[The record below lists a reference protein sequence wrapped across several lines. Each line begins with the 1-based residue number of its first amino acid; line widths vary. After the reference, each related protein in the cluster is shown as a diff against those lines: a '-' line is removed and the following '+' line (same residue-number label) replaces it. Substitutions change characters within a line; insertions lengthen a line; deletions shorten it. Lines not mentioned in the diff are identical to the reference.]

1 MRLKYIDCLRGLAMF
16 MVVYSHIMSFCLTDY
31 TPSPLGAWM
40 RDVMLPLFFFISGY
54 VAYKAAPKTGIK
66 EYGLQMWK
74 KTPLMLIPT
83 LLMMALMMLYSG
95 NSMMEYLFR
104 YDKGGYWFTMVLF
117 QIVAIYLPFLMLTKF
132 VRQPLLKA
140 MVLLLPYVL
149 MMVVFRFVGFDS
161 PLAVLFEWVK
171 VKGYYLFF
179 AIGAITN
186 MMNLESER
194 LPLQSVVGYI
204 RKNLNLVTT
213 ALLVVSI
220 VLYSRMGGAN
230 LMLQIIPVYLLYF
243 GFKSLEP
250 WFTTNNNRI
259 ADTMSTI
266 GRYTLPIYLMH
277 FFLLFRLPET
287 LRDYLV
293 SLQTD
298 HCFGTNSCCC
308 LVEFLLIGSVALFI
322 CYVCVV
328 ITNLLKR
335 IAPPIAQWMLGIK

>member
-40 RDVMLPLFFFISGY
+40 SDVMLPLFFFISGY
-54 VAYKAAPKTGIK
+54 VAYKAAPKIGVK
-66 EYGLQMWK
+66 EYGTQMWK
-74 KTPLMLIPT
+74 KTTMMLIPT
-83 LLMMALMMLYSG
+83 ILMMALMMLYSG
-95 NSMMEYLFR
+95 NSMMEFLFR

-117 QIVAIYLPFLMLTKF
+117 QIVAIYLPFLMLTKL
-132 VRQPLLKA
+132 VRQPLFKA
-140 MVLLLPYVL
+140 LVLFFPYVL
-149 MMVVFRFVGFDS
+149 MMVIFRFVGFDS

-179 AIGAITN
+179 ALGAITN

-194 LPLQSVVGYI
+194 LPLQSVVGVI
-204 RKNLNLVTT
+204 RKTINLAPT
-213 ALLVVSI
+213 ALLVANI
-220 VLYSRMGGAN
+220 ILYNRMGGAN

-243 GFKSLEP
+243 GFRALEP
-250 WFTTNNNRI
+250 WLTTDNNRI
-259 ADTMSTI
+259 ADSMSNI

-277 FFLLFRLPET
+277 FFLLFRMPES

-298 HCFGTNSCCC
+298 HCFGTSSCCI
-308 LVEFLLIGSVALFI
+308 LMEFLIVGGVTLFI
-322 CYVCVV
+322 CYVCIFV
-328 ITNLLKR
+328 TNLLNR
-335 IAPPIAQWMLGIK
+335 AFPPVARWLLGIN